1 MKKAEVTNRDWKL
14 LRSKASLKNAMRTEF
29 TQVTKPKTKNN
40 TPMIKRG
47 PFEFLRLLS

>member
-29 TQVTKPKTKNN
+29 YPGYKTKDE
-40 TPMIKRG
+40 K
-47 PFEFLRLLS
+47 